1 MARNRIG
8 WSPRSEWLQKAE
20 DVTFPGAS
28 DLGGAAVLATLREF
42 ADAPGRYAVRLREPA
57 LLFQSARDVLLIAA
71 QRYEGIPAG
80 VLADAAQVAC
90 LFIKAAFLREGADHY
105 TLLGLDAKADDAAI
119 KQHYRLMMRLIHPD
133 FAAASSVAWPSDAA
147 TRANL
152 AYNVL
157 SSPVQ
162 RREYD
167 GALAEASMGRSK
179 NNPAVEPPSRANV
192 GTVRD
197 PKAAERRTA
206 SARRRLRSA
215 VALCGIAGALSL
227 IAVALMFDRGS
238 QTELVQRK
246 SQVTPTARRGAPIET
261 VGASDSALMVMPELT
276 TRSREAALLAGNV
289 KIGLTTVPS
298 TVLAKPATATAVS
311 RAKTATAA
319 NAEVAADESPNLTR
333 SIDKNEVA
341 PAEDSEGKESKSK
354 TMPAVQ
360 RVTSA
365 LDSAPDAPVVLR
377 ASNRPEV
384 GHVSADAVKEE
395 VTSPTITISEV
406 QPIIA
411 ALLQQLESGRG
422 NNLILVLDKDARRD
436 PSSLAFASYY
446 DSFVNGARSVR
457 VSQVNLK
464 PEPAHGRLM
473 VTGFVRVEFGE
484 GVQQVKRLALRVEFS
499 SKGGAVAMTRLT
511 GMESG
516 DR

>member
-1 MARNRIG
+1 
-8 WSPRSEWLQKAE
+8 
-20 DVTFPGAS
+20 
-28 DLGGAAVLATLREF
+28 
-42 ADAPGRYAVRLREPA
+42 
-57 LLFQSARDVLLIAA
+57 
-71 QRYEGIPAG
+71 
-80 VLADAAQVAC
+80 
-90 LFIKAAFLREGADHY
+90 
-105 TLLGLDAKADDAAI
+105 
-119 KQHYRLMMRLIHPD
+119 MMRLIHPD

-179 NNPAVEPPSRANV
+179 TNTAVEPTRANV
-192 GTVRD
+192 GMGTVRD

-261 VGASDSALMVMPELT
+261 LGAGGSALMAMPELT
-276 TRSREAALLAGNV
+276 TRARDAASLAGNV
-289 KIGLTTVPS
+289 RIGSTTVPS
-298 TVLAKPATATAVS
+298 TALAKPATAAAVS
-311 RAKTATAA
+311 RAKTATMA
-319 NAEVAADESPNLTR
+319 NAEVVADEPPNLSK
-333 SIDKNEVA
+333 SIDKNEVVL
-341 PAEDSEGKESKSK
+341 AEDGEGKESKSK

-360 RVTSA
+360 RVTPA

-377 ASNRPEV
+377 ASNRTEV

-411 ALLQQLESGRG
+411 VLLQQLESGRG

-473 VTGFVRVEFGE
+473 VTGFVRVELGE
-484 GVQQVKRLALRVEFS
+484 GIQQVKRLALRVEFS

-511 GMESG
+511 GMESV